1 MRRLSPQQHQI
12 LVHVYRKAQEADQ
25 TTLTPGAV
33 PWGTEGDRTFQAS
46 TSRSLRR
53 LEAHGLLQRLHDTAG
68 SVRQPPETAH
78 HRTTHVCLLPA
89 GLVLAQ
95 RLTALPAVGC

>member
-1 MRRLSPQQHQI
+1 MRRLSPQQQQI
-12 LVHVYRKAQEADQ
+12 LVHVYRKVQEADQ
-25 TTLTPGAV
+25 TTLTPGVV

-46 TSRSLRR
+46 ASRSLRR
-53 LEAHGLLQRLHDTAG
+53 LEAHGLLQRLHATAG
-68 SVRQPPETAH
+68 RARALPEATQ

-95 RLTALPAVGC
+95 RLTAGC

>member
-12 LVHVYRKAQEADQ
+12 LAHVYRKAQEADQ
-25 TTLTPGAV
+25 TTLTPV

-53 LEAHGLLQRLHDTAG
+53 LEAHGLLQRLHATAG
-68 SVRQPPETAH
+68 RARALPEATQ

-95 RLTALPAVGC
+95 RLTAGC